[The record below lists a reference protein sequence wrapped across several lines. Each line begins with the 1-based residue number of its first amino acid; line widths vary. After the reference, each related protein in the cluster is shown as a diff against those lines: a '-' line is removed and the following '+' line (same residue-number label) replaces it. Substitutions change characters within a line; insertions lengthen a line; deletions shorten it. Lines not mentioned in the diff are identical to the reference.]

1 MRGASGFQ
9 RRNEPGRGRMLVC
22 NCAMAK
28 SDPDCERCLGNVL
41 SDVEHTRAR
50 RDRSRN
56 YLGMATIFIPS
67 PMSGRLLTPLIQNPR
82 DNVICLSP
90 KNRIFVV
97 PS

>member
-1 MRGASGFQ
+1 MAFSGVMNQGGAAAC
-9 RRNEPGRGRMLVC
+9 E
-22 NCAMAK
+22 CAIMAK
-28 SDPDCERCLGNVL
+28 SDPDCERCLANVL

-50 RDRSRN
+50 CDRSRN

-67 PMSGRLLTPLIQNPR
+67 PMSGRLVTPLIQNPR

-90 KNRIFVV
+90 KNRFFVV